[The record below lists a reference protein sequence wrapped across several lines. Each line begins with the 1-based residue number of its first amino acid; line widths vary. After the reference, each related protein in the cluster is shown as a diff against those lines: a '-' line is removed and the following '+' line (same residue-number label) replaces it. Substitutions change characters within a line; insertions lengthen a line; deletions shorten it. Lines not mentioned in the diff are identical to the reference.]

1 MTTEAESPFYKAGF
15 DAGQEWAQCPT
26 LMMPTNGRHPEF
38 VRGFTDGAAEWMVLE
53 MYTRPDAETQAAS

>member
-1 MTTEAESPFYKAGF
+1 MSTEAESPVYKAGF

-26 LMMPTNGRHPEF
+26 LMMPTNDQPAEF
-38 VRGFTDGAAEWMVLE
+38 VKGFTDGAAEWMVLD